1 MRTDGAGQVGYHP
14 SEAEGGSARAVTETS
29 QNRHQVSIWGCDG
42 AGVKCPRALAVV
54 VSLAAL
60 AAGGA
65 EVSPEARLTETRSL
79 IEQWVQAR
87 QLADRTRTDWASDRA
102 LLEQSKVLFEREL
115 QAEEERMRRIG
126 TNVVQVGVERVE
138 TERELAAAN
147 AALERLGSLV
157 AEFENRVRALSP
169 LIPDPLRPDLQPFL
183 NRLPAEGAPTRLS
196 VPERLQTVVG
206 FLNEL
211 DKFNSTVTLADE
223 KRADPSGQQ
232 ASVEVIYLGL
242 GQAYFVDATGRFA
255 GVGRPGPEGWQWT
268 TRNEIGPAVRD
279 AVAMYR
285 NAKPAAF
292 VTLPAAVR

>member
-1 MRTDGAGQVGYHP
+1 MWR
-14 SEAEGGSARAVTETS
+14 
-29 QNRHQVSIWGCDG
+29 CDG
-42 AGVKCPRALAVV
+42 QRVKCPRALAVV

-60 AAGGA
+60 AAGAA
-65 EVSPEARLTETRSL
+65 ELSPEARLTETRTR

-115 QAEEERMRRIG
+115 QAEEERMSRIG

-147 AALERLGSLV
+147 AALERLGGLV
-157 AEFENRVRALSP
+157 AEFENRVRALAP
-169 LIPDPLRPDLQPFL
+169 LIPDPLQPDLQPFL
-183 NRLPAEGAPTRLS
+183 NRLPAAGTATRLS

-223 KRADPSGQQ
+223 KRADPAGQQ

-255 GVGRPGPEGWQWT
+255 GVGQPGPEGWKWT
-268 TRNEIGPAVRD
+268 TRPEIGPAVRD

-292 VTLPAAVR
+292 VTLPAAIR